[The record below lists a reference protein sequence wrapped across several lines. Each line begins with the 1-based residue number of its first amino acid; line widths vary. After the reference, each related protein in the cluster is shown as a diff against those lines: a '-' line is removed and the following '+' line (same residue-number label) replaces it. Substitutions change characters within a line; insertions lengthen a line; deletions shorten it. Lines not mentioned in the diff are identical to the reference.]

1 MSGQTDWIN
10 GILTE
15 KYNDEAL
22 RWALLMTAIESV
34 GDASLKQSARTE
46 GDVAF
51 LLTGLGAYNI
61 QAGVFR
67 EALRTNKLGITNA
80 YWNAMTNITNTLIG
94 MAMGETYSI
103 HQGIGILLITA
114 GILII

>member
-1 MSGQTDWIN
+1 MSEYLN

-34 GDASLKQSARTE
+34 GDASLKQSARTP
-46 GDVAF
+46 DDTAF
-51 LLTGLGAYNI
+51 LLTGVGAYNL
-61 QAGVFR
+61 QAFVLR
-67 EALRTNKLGITNA
+67 EALRENKLGITNA
-80 YWNAMTNITNTLIG
+80 YWNGMTNITNALIG
-94 MAMGETYSI
+94 MAMGETYTLV
-103 HQGIGILLITA
+103 QGLGILLITA

>member
-1 MSGQTDWIN
+1 MSEWIN

-46 GDVAF
+46 GDTAF
-51 LLTGLGAYNI
+51 LLTGVGAYNV
-61 QAGVFR
+61 QSLVLR

-80 YWNAMTNITNTLIG
+80 YWNGMTNITNALIG
-94 MAMGETYSI
+94 MAMGETYAI
-103 HQGIGILLITA
+103 HQGVGILLITA
-114 GILII
+114 GILLI